1 MLQSSK
7 FLIHCLYTD
16 SNPPIIIKIGRY
28 LLHASVYAVSLMNAL
43 LLFSMLFLSMLSKDT
58 KK

>member
-16 SNPPIIIKIGRY
+16 LNPPIIIKIGRY
-28 LLHASVYAVSLMNAL
+28 LLHTSVYAVSLMNAL

>member
-28 LLHASVYAVSLMNAL
+28 LLHALVYAVSLMNAL
-43 LLFSMLFLSMLSKDT
+43 LLFSMLFFSMLSKDT

>member
-43 LLFSMLFLSMLSKDT
+43 LLFSMLFLSML
-58 KK
+58 